1 MGDEQYFSWLE
12 ANDRQINWLVKYID
26 RRKQF
31 YLSGIDDFYTLSAKD
46 KRALLSRS
54 IKSALSG
61 DSLELFMKKA
71 KAAWK
76 QYERRNIKPSRFVSR
91 SMEVDKRVY
100 DDVLTIAK
108 KYRIPANVAINELL
122 RKSVDLEK
130 SIGNAERT
138 SALSAKKAISSRK
151 NRMKLLGLD
160 EKQQSLEHIKSKLQ
174 QEMYER
180 HLLELDIIE
189 SVCGVDSGT
198 EKSTLLSQEKD
209 RYKADCVEYKIAPL
223 NC

>member
-1 MGDEQYFSWLE
+1 MGDEQHFSWLE

-100 DDVLTIAK
+100 YDVLIIAK

-160 EKQQSLEHIKSKLQ
+160 EKQQSLEHIKNKLQ

-189 SVCGVDSGT
+189 SVCGVNSGT

-209 RYKADCVEYKIAPL
+209 RYKADCAKYKIVSIDS
-223 NC
+223 